1 MPDVVTLGPLAF
13 PLERLLAVALMWAF
27 VAGSLW
33 LVRKEDRRARRTPWV
48 ALGIG
53 IVTARASFV
62 VAHWEAYRPDP
73 ATIMYLWQGGFDPI
87 AGTFAA
93 ALVIAVGLRTLPKVA
108 ASMLVLAAASGIWMG
123 YLQLE
128 AQRPR
133 PAFPEGIRLADLDG
147 RPVSLDDLQGRPFV
161 VNLWASWCGPC
172 RREMPMF
179 VEVASTTPEVAVLLV
194 NQGED
199 PRLIQRFLADEMLP
213 SGNILSDRAASLM
226 RLTGSSGLPTTLF
239 VRPDGLIDAV
249 HMGELSRAA
258 LLQGIDELASDM
270 GD

>member
-13 PLERLLAVALMWAF
+13 PLERLLALGLIWGF
-27 VAGSLW
+27 LAGSLW
-33 LVRKEDRRARRTPWV
+33 LVRKEGRRSRHTPWL

-53 IVTARASFV
+53 V
-62 VAHWEAYRPDP
+62 VAARMSFAATHFEAYRSDP
-73 ATIMYLWQGGFDPI
+73 STLAYVWQGGFEPVAGIIVAAAVLAVGMGSFRHI
-87 AGTFAA
+87 AGS
-93 ALVIAVGLRTLPKVA
+93 ALI
-108 ASMLVLAAASGIWMG
+108 LAAVSGLWFG

-133 PAFPEGIRLADLDG
+133 ALFPEGIRLADLDG
-147 RPVSLDDLQGRPFV
+147 RSVSLDDLRGRPFV

-179 VEVASTTPEVAVLLV
+179 VEVALNTPDVAVLLV

-199 PRLIQRFLADEMLP
+199 QRLIRRFLEDERLP
-213 SGNILSDRAASLM
+213 AEKILSDRGASLM
-226 RLTGSSGLPTTLF
+226 RLTGSSGLPTTIL
-239 VRPDGLIDAV
+239 VRPDGRIEES

-258 LLQGIDELASDM
+258 LLHGIEQLRRQ
-270 GD
+270 